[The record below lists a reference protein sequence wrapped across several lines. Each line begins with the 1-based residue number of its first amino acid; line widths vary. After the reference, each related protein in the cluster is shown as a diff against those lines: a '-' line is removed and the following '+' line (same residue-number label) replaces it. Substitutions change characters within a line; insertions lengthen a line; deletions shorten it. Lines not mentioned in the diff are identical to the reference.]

1 MLIFWQAIKQNKKI
15 FLSKRK
21 ICVRMRERERERQRG
36 KKERKKE
43 RE

>member
-21 ICVRMRERERERQRG
+21 ICVCVRERETER
-36 KKERKKE
+36 KEERKKE
-43 RE
+43 RERVR